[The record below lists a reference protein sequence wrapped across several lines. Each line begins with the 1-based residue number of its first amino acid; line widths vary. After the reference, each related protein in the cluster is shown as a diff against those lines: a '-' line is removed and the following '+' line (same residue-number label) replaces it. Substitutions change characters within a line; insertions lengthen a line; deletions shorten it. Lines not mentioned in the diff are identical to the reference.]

1 MPNTAGYGY
10 IIPAGAVYTPAN
22 PVAPASTSLY
32 KMQGLG
38 MLITP
43 LTPSA
48 KVLVDISATL
58 TVNATT
64 VGIGINLQLWYSPVQ
79 SGTAVPANGAAIPTS
94 AIQLGSTSSYAT
106 GVTLTTAA
114 NHLFPVD
121 LCGLAIGLTPGQQYW
136 FDLAAESI
144 TTASAC
150 ALTSINGVLV
160 EIG

>member
-1 MPNTAGYGY
+1 MPNTAGFGY
-10 IIPAGAVYTPAN
+10 IIPAGAVYTPSN
-22 PVAPASTSLY
+22 PVAPASTSAY

-38 MLITP
+38 MVLTP
-43 LTPSA
+43 LTPSP
-48 KVLVDISATL
+48 KILIDISTSL

-64 VGIGINLQLWYSPVQ
+64 VGIGINLQLWYGPVM
-79 SGTAVPANGAAIPTS
+79 SGIAVPANGGAIPTT
-94 AIQLGSTSSYAT
+94 AIQLGSTCTYET

-114 NHLFPVD
+114 DQIFPLD
-121 LCGLAIGLTPGQQYW
+121 ICGMAIGLTPGQQYW